1 MGLKAQFVIELGGVL
16 GAAIGAVLFAWLGI
30 MMWKLA
36 TRKADRSALVL
47 ALGFWSLTIFLGSGA
62 IGTLLS
68 TLRWLSQ
75 TQDQFVG
82 QIVRGSLIVSAVLL
96 TVGFLIAGPP
106 GKKP

>member
-1 MGLKAQFVIELGGVL
+1 M

-36 TRKADRSALVL
+36 TRKTDRSALLL
-47 ALGFWSLTIFLGSGA
+47 ALGFWSLTIFFGSGG